1 MRNSI
6 FLLFFIGIFLTSC
19 DENRVF
25 DQYQSVENSW
35 DAKKPVVFTL
45 PKLPADKFYN
55 MFINLRANK
64 DYPFNNIF
72 LIVAMEM
79 PNKKVLVDTL
89 EYQMAN
95 PDGTMMG
102 TGFSDFKESKLFYK
116 QKFQFKYKGQYKINI
131 KHALRKTGNTQ
142 GVDKL
147 VGVSDVGFRI
157 ENIQ

>member
-19 DENRVF
+19 DESQVF
-25 DQYQSVENSW
+25 DQYQSVGNNW
-35 DAKKPVVFTL
+35 DAKKPVAFTL
-45 PKLPADKFYN
+45 PKLPADTFYN
-55 MFINLRANK
+55 LFINLRANK

-72 LIVAMEM
+72 LIVSMEM

-116 QKFQFKYKGQYKINI
+116 QKFQFKYKGEYKVSI
-131 KHALRKTGNTQ
+131 KHALRKTGNIK
-142 GVDKL
+142 GLNKL
-147 VGVSDVGFRI
+147 EGISDVGFRI
-157 ENIQ
+157 ENIK